1 MLQKIITIIVVLA
14 AAVGL
19 WLIIRRQRRT
29 DCSKGC
35 DGCPLVSNCN
45 KAVLVLCSMLLV
57 PLFASAHLH
66 GVVLDDKGEPLVG
79 ANVWWAGTTEGTS
92 TDEQGIFEI
101 ELVRETKLLVTSF
114 LGYRNDTTRVR
125 DRSTLMIVLIPDDQ
139 QLDEV
144 TVEARR
150 QSVIKSRYSAFNTES
165 FGQGELCRAAC
176 CNLSESFETS
186 ASVDVAYADA
196 ATGAKQ
202 IKLLGL
208 SGTYVQLL
216 TENTPAV
223 RGLAQSFGLEYI
235 PGSWMD
241 AVQISKG
248 TSSVIN
254 GYEAITGQINVEYLK
269 PQTQNPLAVNAM
281 LNTDL
286 HAEVNLTGGWD
297 IPIPDDP
304 MLGRLSTGVL
314 AHYHEGAW
322 PMDENMDGMLDM
334 PMDRILNL
342 LNRWYY
348 KNDEYTFQFLVR
360 GLHDERH
367 GGQRETAMGRK
378 MGIVPPANPY
388 LIDLRTDRVEGF
400 MKNGFVFDEESGMSL
415 GIIAAGSYHDQD
427 NHYGRIDWRASQAN
441 GYLNAIFQNT
451 WTPTERHYNRQGEK
465 VEYEVSHK
473 LSAGV
478 SVNYDQY
485 WETLTGKQ
493 LASAYAPV
501 AYGSPLVLDRREL
514 TPGMFAEYTFDF
526 QDKLSLIAG
535 IRGDWSS
542 RYGFF
547 ATPRMNIRY
556 APFEWWTLRG
566 SVGLGYRSPNVIADN
581 ASQLL
586 LSTREWNPTTPHEW
600 YPGTSPHIDPHQE
613 RSINAGLTTVFDI
626 PIGKRNLQ
634 ISAEYYYTRFLDGL
648 IVDLD
653 ASPGQIC
660 FHNLSDLPNGQ
671 SFSHTAQIEA
681 SMEVL
686 RGWTVTAAFRY
697 NDVRQTSYKHYGYD
711 MPGQYVLREK
721 ALQNRFKGLITMSYV
736 TPLKH
741 WQFDV
746 TAQFNG
752 PGRMPDGVVAD
763 WWQMLGG
770 NMNYPRYTT
779 DGQYYVAKDGSM
791 YHKWYPQLLAQVTK
805 YWRTC
810 SLYVGAEN
818 MTNFTQEH
826 PIAGTYDAQGQVIM
840 DGSLPYDASMVWAPT
855 TGWGI
860 YVGFRWALDRPE
872 E

>member
-1 MLQKIITIIVVLA
+1 MIQKIIAILLVIG
-14 AAVGL
+14 AAVGM
-19 WLIIRRQRRT
+19 WLVIRRQRRA

-35 DGCPLVSNCN
+35 DGCPLVSGCN
-45 KAVLVLCSMLLV
+45 KAVVVLCCLLLV
-57 PLFASAHLH
+57 PLSMSAHLH
-66 GVVLDDKGEPLVG
+66 GVVLDDKGDPLAG
-79 ANVWWAGTTEGTS
+79 ANVWWEGTTEGTT
-92 TDEQGIFEI
+92 TDEQGVFEI
-101 ELVRETKLLVTSF
+101 ELVRQTKLLVTSF
-114 LGYRNDTTRVR
+114 LGYRNDTTRVK
-125 DRSTLMIVLIPDDQ
+125 DRSTLMIVLVPDDR

-150 QSVIKSRYSAFNTES
+150 QSVIKSRFSAFDTES

-176 CNLSESFETS
+176 CNLSESFETT
-186 ASVDVAYADA
+186 ASVDVSYADA

-202 IKLLGL
+202 IKMLGL

-223 RGLAQSFGLEYI
+223 RGLAQAFGMEYI

-269 PQTQNPLAVNAM
+269 PQKQAPIAVNLM

-304 MLGRLSTGVL
+304 MLGKLSTGVL
-314 AHYHEGAW
+314 AHYHEGAY
-322 PMDENMDGMLDM
+322 PMDGNKDGVLDM
-334 PMDRILNL
+334 PMDRILNI

-367 GGQRETAMGRK
+367 GGQRETDMGRK
-378 MGIVPPANPY
+378 MGILPPANPY
-388 LIDLRTDRVEGF
+388 LIDLRTDRLEGF
-400 MKNGFVFDEESGMSL
+400 MKNGIILDEESGMSL
-415 GIIAAGSYHDQD
+415 GIIAAGSYHNQM
-427 NHYGRIDWRASQAN
+427 NTYGPKAWKASQAN

-451 WTPTERHYNRQGEK
+451 WGGEDHHHHHHHG
-465 VEYEVSHK
+465 EEHEEDEEHELSHK
-473 LSAGV
+473 LSAGL

-485 WETLTGKQ
+485 WETVSSQ
-493 LASAYAPV
+493 QSAV
-501 AYGSPLVLDRREL
+501 SSQLDRWEV
-514 TPGMFAEYTFDF
+514 TPGAFAEYTFTHAENL
-526 QDKLSLIAG
+526 QVIAG
-535 IRGDWSS
+535 IRADYST
-542 RYGFF
+542 RYGVF
-547 ATPRMNIRY
+547 ATPRLNIRY

-566 SVGLGYRSPNVIADN
+566 SVGLGYRSPNIIADN
-581 ASQLL
+581 AGYLV
-586 LSTREWNPTTPHEW
+586 STREWKMMNP
-600 YPGTSPHIDPHQE
+600 SSANSVSSVLNNIHQE
-613 RSINAGLTTVFDI
+613 RSLNTGLTTVFDV
-626 PIGKRNLQ
+626 PVGQRNLQ
-634 ISAEYYYTRFLDGL
+634 ISAEYYFTNFLDGVL
-648 IVDLD
+648 VDLD
-653 ASPGQIC
+653 ASKSAVTLYNMCDVTGAR
-660 FHNLSDLPNGQ
+660 

-697 NDVRQTSYKHYGYD
+697 NDVRQTSLNTATGNYE
-711 MPGQYVLREK
+711 LREK
-721 ALQNRFKGLITMSYV
+721 ALQNKFKGLVTMSYV
-736 TPLKH
+736 TPLKK
-741 WQFDV
+741 WQFDL

-763 WWQMLGG
+763 WYQMPGG
-770 NMNYPRYTT
+770 NMNYPRLT
-779 DGQYYVAKDGSM
+779 DGGQYYEKGGNM

-805 YWRTC
+805 YWKTC

-818 MTNFTQEH
+818 MTNFKQEH
-826 PIAGTYDAQGQVIM
+826 PIAGTYNNNGQVIM
-840 DGSLPYDASMVWAPT
+840 DGSLPFDASMVWAPT
-855 TGWGI
+855 SGWKI
-860 YVGFRWALDRPE
+860 YVGFRWALDRKE

>member
-1 MLQKIITIIVVLA
+1 M
-14 AAVGL
+14 VGM
-19 WLIIRRQRRT
+19 WMIIRRQRRA

-35 DGCPLVSNCN
+35 AGCSLAANCS
-45 KAVLVLCSMLLV
+45 KAALLLCTLLFV

-66 GVVLDDKGEPLVG
+66 GVVLDEKGEPLTG
-79 ANVWWAGTTEGTS
+79 ANVWWAQTTVGTTTDAEGL
-92 TDEQGIFEI
+92 FEI
-101 ELVRETKLLVTSF
+101 EPIRQTKLLVTSF
-114 LGYRNDTTRVR
+114 LGYRNDTTRVK

-150 QSVIKSRYSAFNTES
+150 QSVIKSRYSAFDVQS

-186 ASVDVAYADA
+186 ASVDVSYADA

-223 RGLAQSFGLEYI
+223 RGLAQSFGMEYI

-269 PQTQNPLAVNAM
+269 PQTQSPIAVNLM

-286 HAEVNLTGGWD
+286 HAEANITGGWD
-297 IPIPDDP
+297 IPIPNDP
-304 MLGRLSTGVL
+304 MLGTLSTGVL
-314 AHYHEGAW
+314 AHYHDGSW
-322 PMDENMDGMLDM
+322 PMDGNKDGMLDM
-334 PMDRILNL
+334 PLDRIVNI

-367 GGQRETAMGRK
+367 GGQRETAMGKR
-378 MGIVPPANPY
+378 MGLMPPATPY
-388 LIDLRTDRVEGF
+388 LIDLRSDRVEGF
-400 MKNGFVFDEESGMSL
+400 MKNGIVFDEETGMSL
-415 GIIAAGSYHDQD
+415 GIIAAGSYHDQM
-427 NHYGRIDWRASQAN
+427 NTYGRSVWKASQAN

-451 WTPTERHYNRQGEK
+451 WGGEHHHHHHHGETEEEEEHTHEL
-465 VEYEVSHK
+465 SHK
-473 LSAGV
+473 LSAGL

-485 WETLTGKQ
+485 WETLT
-493 LASAYAPV
+493 
-501 AYGSPLVLDRREL
+501 SPWLPMANGQGANAKLDRREL
-514 TPGMFAEYTFDF
+514 TPGIFAEYTFTHGEN
-526 QDKLSLIAG
+526 LTLIAG
-535 IRGDWSS
+535 VRGDWSS
-542 RYGFF
+542 CYGLF
-547 ATPRMNIRY
+547 ATPRLNIRY

-566 SVGLGYRSPNVIADN
+566 SVGLGYRSPNLIADN
-581 ASQLL
+581 AAYLV
-586 LSTREWNPTTPHEW
+586 STREWQSMANGQWLTAK
-600 YPGTSPHIDPHQE
+600 QE
-613 RSINAGLTTVFDI
+613 RSLNTGLTTVFDI
-626 PIGKRNLQ
+626 PVGKRNLQ
-634 ISAEYYYTRFLDGL
+634 ISAEYYFTNFFDGMM
-648 IVDLD
+648 VDLD
-653 ASPGQIC
+653 ASPNSITFC
-660 FHNLSDLPNGQ
+660 NLSDIPGAR

-697 NDVRQTSYKHYGYD
+697 NDVRQTSLNAATGNYE
-711 MPGQYVLREK
+711 LREK
-721 ALQNRFKGLITMSYV
+721 TLQNKFKGLVTMSYV
-736 TPLKH
+736 TPLKK

-752 PGRMPDGVVAD
+752 PGRMPDGLALD
-763 WWQMLGG
+763 D
-770 NMNYPRYTT
+770 RT
-779 DGQYYVAKDGSM
+779 QYYTSNGNI
-791 YHKWYPQLLAQVTK
+791 YHKWYPQLLAQITK

-810 SLYVGAEN
+810 SLYLGAEN
-818 MTNFTQEH
+818 MTNFTQQR
-826 PIAGTYDAQGQVIM
+826 PILGTYDAQGQVQM
-840 DGSLPYDASMVWAPT
+840 DYSAPFDASMVWAPT
-855 TGWGI
+855 AGWKI
-860 YVGFRWALDRPE
+860 YLGFRWALDRPE
-872 E
+872 K

>member
-14 AAVGL
+14 AAVGM
-19 WLIIRRQRRT
+19 WLIIRRQRQA
-29 DCSKGC
+29 DCLSDSGKPAKGC
-35 DGCPLVSNCN
+35 DGCPLGSSCTKVG
-45 KAVLVLCSMLLV
+45 LILGFTLLSM
-57 PLFASAHLH
+57 PLFAHLH
-66 GVVLDDKGEPLVG
+66 GVVLDDKGEPLAG
-79 ANVWWAGTTEGTS
+79 ANVWWAETTVGTT
-92 TDEQGIFEI
+92 TDADGLFEI
-101 ELVRETKLLVTSF
+101 EPIRQTKLLVTSF

-125 DRSTLMIVLIPDDQ
+125 DRSMLMIVLIPDDQ

-150 QSVIKSRYSAFNTES
+150 QSVIKSRYSAFDTQS

-186 ASVDVAYADA
+186 ASVDVSYADA

-223 RGLAQSFGLEYI
+223 RGLAQSFGMEYI
-235 PGSWMD
+235 PGPWMD

-269 PQTQNPLAVNAM
+269 PQTQQPIAVNLM
-281 LNTDL
+281 LNKEL

-304 MLGRLSTGVL
+304 MLGTLSTGVL
-314 AHYHEGAW
+314 AHYQEGAW
-322 PMDENMDGMLDM
+322 PMDDNMDGMLDM
-334 PMDRILNL
+334 PMNRNLNL

-367 GGQRETAMGRK
+367 GGQRETVMGKK
-378 MGIVPPANPY
+378 MGINPPANPY
-388 LIDLRTDRVEGF
+388 LIDLRSDRVEGF

-415 GIIAAGSYHDQD
+415 GIIAAGSYHDQF
-427 NHYGRIDWRASQAN
+427 NTYGPTAWKASQAN

-451 WTPTERHYNRQGEK
+451 WTPTEHHYNRQGEL

-473 LSAGV
+473 LSAGA

-493 LASAYAPV
+493 LAPAYAPV
-501 AYGSPLVLDRREL
+501 AYGAPLVLDRREL
-514 TPGMFAEYTFDF
+514 TPGMFAEYTFNF
-526 QDKLSLIAG
+526 QEKFTLIAG

-556 APFEWWTLRG
+556 APFDWWTLRG
-566 SVGLGYRSPNVIADN
+566 SVGLGYRSPNVVADN

-586 LSTREWNPTTPHEW
+586 LSSREWNPTTMYEW
-600 YPGTSPHIDPHQE
+600 RPATGTQVDPHQE

-626 PIGKRNLQ
+626 PVGKRNLQ

-653 ASPGQIC
+653 ASSDQIC
-660 FHNLSDLPNGQ
+660 FHNLTDLPNGQ

-697 NDVRQTSYKHYGYD
+697 NDVRQTSYHNYGFGI
-711 MPGQYVLREK
+711 GQYELREK
-721 ALQNRFKGLITMSYV
+721 ALQNKFKGLVTMSYV

-752 PGRMPDGVVAD
+752 PGRMPDGLHWGD
-763 WWQMLGG
+763 
-770 NMNYPRYTT
+770 RT
-779 DGQYYVAKDGSM
+779 QYFTQNNNM

-818 MTNFTQEH
+818 MTNFTQDR
-826 PIAGTYDAQGQVIM
+826 PIFGTYDTKGQVIM

-855 TGWGI
+855 TGWKI
-860 YVGFRWALDRPE
+860 YLGFRWALDRKE
-872 E
+872 D

>member
-1 MLQKIITIIVVLA
+1 MMIQKILTILIVLA
-14 AAVGL
+14 AAVGM

-45 KAVLVLCSMLLV
+45 KAALVLCGLLLV
-57 PLFASAHLH
+57 PMLANAHLQ

-79 ANVWWAGTTEGTS
+79 ANVWWAETTVGTT
-92 TDEQGIFEI
+92 TDAEGIFEI
-101 ELVRETKLLVTSF
+101 EPIRQTKLLVTSF
-114 LGYRNDTTRVR
+114 LGYRNDTTRVK
-125 DRSTLMIVLIPDDQ
+125 DRSTLMIVLVPDDQ

-150 QSVIKSRYSAFNTES
+150 QSVIKSRFSAFNTES
-165 FGQGELCRAAC
+165 FGKAELCRAAC

-186 ASVDVAYADA
+186 ASVDVSYADA

-202 IKLLGL
+202 IKMLGL

-223 RGLAQSFGLEYI
+223 RGLAQSFGMEYI

-269 PQTQNPLAVNAM
+269 PQTQQPIAVNLM
-281 LNTDL
+281 LNTNL
-286 HAEVNLTGGWD
+286 HAEANLTGGWD

-304 MLGRLSTGVL
+304 MLGTLSTGVL
-314 AHYHEGAW
+314 AHYHEGAY
-322 PMDENMDGMLDM
+322 PMDDNKDGVLEM
-334 PMDRILNL
+334 PLDRIVNI

-367 GGQRETAMGRK
+367 GGQRETAMGKK

-400 MKNGFVFDEESGMSL
+400 MKNGIILDEESGMSL
-415 GIIAAGSYHDQD
+415 GIIAAGSYHDQH
-427 NHYGRIDWRASQAN
+427 NTYGRTDWRASQAN

-451 WTPTERHYNRQGEK
+451 WGGEHHHHHSQD
-465 VEYEVSHK
+465 ESTNLGRSEDHELSHK
-473 LSAGV
+473 LSAGL

-485 WETLTGKQ
+485 WENLEILHG
-493 LASAYAPV
+493 LA
-501 AYGSPLVLDRREL
+501 DRKKSSNLQIDRWEL
-514 TPGMFAEYTFDF
+514 TPGIFAEYTFTHGEN
-526 QDKLSLIAG
+526 LSVIAG
-535 IRGDWSS
+535 IRSDYST

-547 ATPRMNIRY
+547 FTPRLNVRY

-566 SVGLGYRSPNVIADN
+566 SVGLGYRSPNIIADN
-581 ASQLL
+581 AGYLV
-586 LSTREWNPTTPHEW
+586 STRTWDMPTNAV
-600 YPGTSPHIDPHQE
+600 QE
-613 RSINAGLTTVFDI
+613 RSMNAGLTTVFDI
-626 PIGKRNLQ
+626 PIGNRNLQ
-634 ISAEYYYTRFLDGL
+634 ISAEYYFTNFLDGVL
-648 IVDLD
+648 VDLD
-653 ASPGQIC
+653 ASPSAVTLYNMRDVAGAR
-660 FHNLSDLPNGQ
+660 

-697 NDVRQTSYKHYGYD
+697 NDVRQTSLNAATGNYE
-711 MPGQYVLREK
+711 LREK
-721 ALQNRFKGLITMSYV
+721 ALQNKFKGLVTMSYV
-736 TPLKH
+736 TPLKK
-741 WQFDV
+741 WEFDV

-752 PGRMPDGVVAD
+752 PGRMPDGLD
-763 WWQMLGG
+763 LGERNQYFTKNG
-770 NMNYPRYTT
+770 NT
-779 DGQYYVAKDGSM
+779 

-805 YWRTC
+805 YWKTC

-818 MTNFTQEH
+818 MTNFTQDK
-826 PIAGTYDAQGQVIM
+826 PILGTYDAQGLVQM
-840 DGSLPYDASMVWAPT
+840 DYSQPFDASMVWAPT
-855 TGWGI
+855 SGWEI
-860 YVGFRWALDRPE
+860 YVGFRWALDRKE
-872 E
+872 D

>member
-1 MLQKIITIIVVLA
+1 MIQKILTIVLILA
-14 AAVGL
+14 AVVGMY
-19 WLIIRRQRRT
+19 LIIRRQRRA
-29 DCSKGC
+29 DCSGGC
-35 DGCPLVSNCN
+35 NGCPLASTCS
-45 KAVLVLCSMLLV
+45 KAIVLLALLALSLPV
-57 PLFASAHLH
+57 SAHLH
-66 GVVLDDKGEPLVG
+66 GIVYDDQGEPLAG
-79 ANVWWAGTTEGTS
+79 ANVWWAGTTEGAT

-114 LGYRNDTTRVR
+114 LGYRNDTTRVK
-125 DRSTLMIVLIPDDQ
+125 DRSTLVIVLIPDNQ

-150 QSVIKSRYSAFNTES
+150 QSVIRSRFSAFDTES
-165 FGQGELCRAAC
+165 FGQAELCRAAC

-202 IKLLGL
+202 IRLLGL

-223 RGLAQSFGLEYI
+223 RGLAQSFGMEYI

-269 PQTQNPLAVNAM
+269 PQTQQPLAVNLM

-304 MLGRLSTGVL
+304 MLGTLSTCVL

-322 PMDENMDGMLDM
+322 PMDGNHDGMIDM
-334 PMDRILNL
+334 PMDRILNI

-348 KNDEYTFQFLVR
+348 RNDEYTFQFLIR
-360 GLHDERH
+360 GLHDARH
-367 GGQRETAMGRK
+367 GGQRETAMGRR
-378 MGIVPPANPY
+378 MGITPPANPY

-400 MKNGFVFDEESGMSL
+400 MKNGFMFDEESGMSL

-427 NHYGRIDWRASQAN
+427 NHYGRTAWRASQAN

-451 WTPTERHYNRQGEK
+451 WTDIARPYNLQGER
-465 VEYEVSHK
+465 EEHELSHK
-473 LSAGV
+473 LSAGA

-485 WETLTGKQ
+485 WETLTGKALDPA
-493 LASAYAPV
+493 LASMVAPD
-501 AYGSPLVLDRREL
+501 GSVVFDRREL
-514 TPGMFAEYTFDF
+514 TPGVFAEYTFDYEKKF
-526 QDKLSLIAG
+526 SLIAG
-535 IRGDWSS
+535 LRGDYST

-547 ATPRMNIRY
+547 VTPRMNLRY
-556 APFEWWTLRG
+556 APFEWWTIRG
-566 SVGLGYRSPNVIADN
+566 SIGLGYRSPNVIADN
-581 ASQLL
+581 ASALL
-586 LSTREWNPTTPHEW
+586 TSTREWHPDYGVSMAGGVP
-600 YPGTSPHIDPHQE
+600 YFLSAHQE
-613 RSINAGLTTVFDI
+613 RSLNAGLTTVFDI

-634 ISAEYYYTRFLDGL
+634 ISAEYYYTRFFDALV
-648 IVDLD
+648 VDYD
-653 ASPGQIC
+653 ASPGEIW
-660 FHNLSDLPNGQ
+660 FYNLSDLPDGR

-686 RGWTVTAAFRY
+686 RGWTITAAFRY
-697 NDVRQTSYKHYGYD
+697 NDVRQTSFHT
-711 MPGQYVLREK
+711 MPGIATLGQYELREK
-721 ALQNRFKGLITMSYV
+721 ALQNRFKGLVTMSYV

-763 WWQMLGG
+763 HYQMLGG
-770 NMNYPRYTT
+770 NMNYPRLTA
-779 DGQYYVAKDGSM
+779 DGQYYERNGSI

-818 MTNFTQEH
+818 MTNFTQDK
-826 PIAGTYDAQGQVIM
+826 PIAGTYNADGQVIM
-840 DGSLPYDASMVWAPT
+840 DYSLPFDASMIWAPT
-855 TGWGI
+855 TGWRI
-860 YVGFRWALDRPE
+860 YAGFRWALDRPE
-872 E
+872 D